1 MMNYEQPFENMEG
14 KSAYVIGHTLDL
26 LYFDRINNEWVIE
39 SRSYTDD
46 FTKNWYRWIFT
57 GELPEI
63 LLDIIPSEVISK
75 AKTDFVMINP
85 ERTIILPPMGGI
97 VVLKPYKDNA
107 GNPFYCVIDPEFP
120 EEKK

>member
-1 MMNYEQPFENMEG
+1 
-14 KSAYVIGHTLDL
+14 
-26 LYFDRINNEWVIE
+26 
-39 SRSYTDD
+39 
-46 FTKNWYRWIFT
+46 
-57 GELPEI
+57 
-63 LLDIIPSEVISK
+63 
-75 AKTDFVMINP
+75 MINP

>member
-1 MMNYEQPFENMEG
+1 MNYEQPFENMEG

-97 VVLKPYKDNA
+97 VVLRPYKDNA